1 MNLSEALDAALPE
14 IPRTRL
20 SRKNPPRV
28 DPDLIIRE
36 DVTDSEPV
44 VAVYQRSTANLLRMK
59 PTQWQLALLFDGVR
73 SYDEIAAAFEAETGI
88 PLSADEARTF
98 AENMDEGGFWYKN
111 PQEKNIAMNEKLAAQ
126 RSRRVHSRSSFNVAH
141 ISFSAWDPD
150 RYLTRLDE
158 KIGKYIY
165 SRWMTLA
172 AVLLFL
178 FEAVIF
184 STKWSVFGPDIPL
197 YYDFGKKT
205 FSDLLEF
212 WVLLFVIGFVH
223 ESAHGLTCKHF
234 GGEVH
239 SMGLMFLYFTP
250 CFYVDVTETWVSA
263 GRLER
268 MTTIIAGIW
277 IEMMLCGVA
286 IILWLNTQAGNWMH
300 DFSYKLILL
309 TGLAVVVINLNPLIK
324 LDGYYFFT
332 EWLRVPDL
340 KERSTSFLIGW
351 VQRYILRLPVEV
363 PVVSRRRVPLFVFYA
378 LVSGAYSYLL
388 LLLFIRFSYNV
399 FFHWF
404 AELALV
410 PAALLAFVI
419 FRSRLRGLQTFAQGF
434 YRTKAAAGALRLTPL
449 RAVLAIAL
457 LAILFVPMLRDRE
470 NAYFVIEPSETHQVH
485 AGVPGKVLAVY
496 VKEGDTVNRGQVMA
510 RLRSLSEAGDRQ
522 QAETQ
527 LASSQAEVFAAEL
540 QHTGLGLG
548 QALAEQHAARR
559 SSAIAREEGA
569 QLAVNAPVSGV
580 VTTSD
585 PENLLNRDVTT
596 GETLLTIVDPT
607 QLVARLFVPV
617 SEMDYIRVGD
627 PVSLQLPSQFAKI
640 HGRLGTMEGST
651 MPLPPGIL
659 AQQQYKGIE
668 LPAFYTSRMPLGTEV
683 GQIRPGTSGEA
694 KIFGRRHSLAYRLA
708 TSFTN
713 VLRTHFW

>member
-184 STKWSVFGPDIPL
+184 ATKWSVFGPDIPL

-351 VQRYILRLPVEV
+351 VQRYIFRLPVEV

-470 NAYFVIEPSETHQVH
+470 NAYFVIEPRETHQVH

-596 GETLLTIVDPT
+596 GKTLLTIVDPT

>member
-20 SRKNPPRV
+20 SRKNPPRI

-36 DVTDSEPV
+36 DVTDGEPV
-44 VAVYQRSTANLLRMK
+44 VAVYQRSTASLLRLK
-59 PTQWQLALLFDGVR
+59 PTQWQLARLFDGVR
-73 SYDEIAAAFEAETGI
+73 SYDEISAAFEAETGI
-88 PLSADEARTF
+88 PLSPEEVRTF

-126 RSRRVHSRSSFNVAH
+126 RNRRVQGHSSFNVAH

-158 KIGKYIY
+158 KIGKYVFN
-165 SRWMTLA
+165 RWMTLA

-184 STKWSVFGPDIPL
+184 TTKWSTFGPDIPL
-197 YYDFGKKT
+197 YYDFGSKT
-205 FSDLLEF
+205 FSDLVQF

-239 SMGLMFLYFTP
+239 SMGLMLLYFTP
-250 CFYVDVTETWVSA
+250 CFYVDVTETWISA
-263 GRLER
+263 GRLQR

-286 IILWLNTQAGNWMH
+286 IILWMNTQAGNWMH

-309 TGLAVVVINLNPLIK
+309 TGLAVAVINLNPLIK

-340 KERSTSFLIGW
+340 KERSTSFLMGW
-351 VQRYILRLPVEV
+351 IQRHIFRLAVDV

-378 LVSGAYSYLL
+378 LASGAYSYLL
-388 LLLFIRFSYNV
+388 LLVFVRFSYNI

-410 PAALLAFVI
+410 PAGLLAFVI

-434 YRTKAAAGALRLTPL
+434 YRTKAAEGALRLTPL
-449 RAVLAIAL
+449 RAGVAIAL
-457 LAILFVPMLRDRE
+457 LAILFVPILRDRE
-470 NAYFVIEPSETHQVH
+470 NAYFVIEPRETHQVH

-510 RLRSLSEAGDRQ
+510 KLRSLSEASDRQ

-527 LASSQAEVFAAEL
+527 LASSQAEVFTAEL
-540 QHTGLGLG
+540 QHTGLG
-548 QALAEQHAARR
+548 QALAEQQAARR

-569 QLAVNAPVSGV
+569 QLAVTAPAGGV
-580 VTTSD
+580 VATSD

-596 GETLLTIVDPT
+596 GETLLTIVDPS

-617 SEMDYIRVGD
+617 SEMDYIRMGD
-627 PVSLQLPSQFAKI
+627 PVSFQLPSQFAKI
-640 HGRLGTMEGST
+640 HGWLGTMEGSA
-651 MPLPPGIL
+651 MPLPPGLL
-659 AQQQYKGIE
+659 AQQQYKGIA
-668 LPAFYTSRMPLGTEV
+668 LPAFYTTRMPLGAEV
-683 GQIRPGTSGEA
+683 GQIPPGTSGEA

-708 TSFTN
+708 TIFAN

>member
-20 SRKNPPRV
+20 SRRNPPRI

-36 DVTDSEPV
+36 DVTDGEPV
-44 VAVYQRSTANLLRMK
+44 VAVYQRSSASLLRLK
-59 PTQWQLALLFDGVR
+59 PTQWQLARLFDGVR
-73 SYDEIAAAFEAETGI
+73 SYDEISAAFEVETGI
-88 PLSADEARTF
+88 PLSPEEVRTF

-126 RSRRVHSRSSFNVAH
+126 RSRRVKSHSTFNVAH
-141 ISFSAWDPD
+141 IQFSAWDPD
-150 RYLTRLDE
+150 RYLTRLE
-158 KIGKYIY
+158 QNFGKYIY

-172 AVLLFL
+172 AILLFV

-184 STKWSVFGPDIPL
+184 TTKWSVFGPDIPL
-197 YYDFGKKT
+197 YFNFGNKT
-205 FSDLLEF
+205 FSDLVQF

-239 SMGLMFLYFTP
+239 SMGLMFLYLTP

-263 GRLER
+263 GRLQR

-286 IILWLNTQAGNWMH
+286 IIFWMNTQAGNWMH

-309 TGLAVVVINLNPLIK
+309 TGLAVAVINLNPLIK

-340 KERSTSFLIGW
+340 KERSTSFLMGW
-351 VQRYILRLPVEV
+351 VQRYIFRLPVEV
-363 PVVSRRRVPLFVFYA
+363 PVVSRRRVPLFVLYA
-378 LVSGAYSYLL
+378 LASGAYSYLL
-388 LLLFIRFSYNV
+388 LLVFVRFSYNV

-410 PAALLAFVI
+410 PAGLLAFVI
-419 FRSRLRGLQTFAQGF
+419 FRSRLRGFQAFVQGF
-434 YRTKAAAGALRLTPL
+434 YRTKAAEGTLRLTPL
-449 RAVLAIAL
+449 RALLAIAL
-457 LAILFVPMLRDRE
+457 LAIFFVPILRNRE
-470 NAYFVIEPSETHQVH
+470 NAYFVIEPRETYHVH

-510 RLRSLSEAGDRQ
+510 KLRSLSEASDKQ

-540 QHTGLGLG
+540 EHTGLG

-559 SSAIAREEGA
+559 SSAIADEESA
-569 QLAVNAPVSGV
+569 LLAVTAPVGGV
-580 VTTSD
+580 VATSD
-585 PENLLNRDVTT
+585 PENLVNRDVTT
-596 GETLLTIVDPT
+596 GETLLTIVNPS
-607 QLVARLFVPV
+607 QLVARLFVPF

-627 PVSLQLPSQFAKI
+627 PVSLQLPSQFMEI
-640 HGRLGTMEGST
+640 HGRLGTMEGSPL
-651 MPLPPGIL
+651 PLPPGIL
-659 AQQQYKGIE
+659 AQQAYKGIA
-668 LPAFYTSRMPLGTEV
+668 LPAFYTTRMPLGAEA

-694 KIFGRRHSLAYRLA
+694 KIFGRRRSLAYRLA
-708 TSFTN
+708 TIFAN

>member
-14 IPRTRL
+14 IPRSRL

-28 DPDLIIRE
+28 DPDLIVRE
-36 DVTDSEPV
+36 DVTDGEPIV
-44 VAVYQRSTANLLRMK
+44 SVYQRSTANLLRMK
-59 PTQWQLALLFDGVR
+59 PTQWQLACLFDGVR
-73 SYDEIAAAFEAETGI
+73 SYEEISAAFEGETGI
-88 PLSADEARTF
+88 PIDAEEVRTF

-126 RSRRVHSRSSFNVAH
+126 RSRRVQGHPSLNVAH

-150 RYLTRLDE
+150 RYLTRLDA
-158 KIGKYIY
+158 KIGKYVY
-165 SRWMTLA
+165 NRWMVLA

-178 FEAVIF
+178 LEAVVF
-184 STKWSVFGPDIPL
+184 TAKWSVFGPDLPL

-205 FSDLLEF
+205 LSDLVEF
-212 WVLLFVIGFVH
+212 WLLLFVIGFVH
-223 ESAHGLTCKHF
+223 ESAHGLTCKHY

-239 SMGLMFLYFTP
+239 SMGFMFLYFAP
-250 CFYVDVTETWVSA
+250 CFYVDVTESWVSA
-263 GRLER
+263 SRLQR
-268 MTTIIAGIW
+268 MATIIAGIW
-277 IEMMLCGVA
+277 IEMILCGVA
-286 IILWLNTQAGNWMH
+286 TILWLNTQAGNWMH

-309 TGLAVVVINLNPLIK
+309 TGLAVAVINLNPLIK

-351 VQRYILRLPVEV
+351 VQRYIFRLPVDV

-378 LVSGAYSYLL
+378 LASGAYSYLL
-388 LLLFIRFSYNV
+388 LLVFIRFSYNV
-399 FFHWF
+399 FFRWL
-404 AELALV
+404 AELALI

-434 YRTKAAAGALRLTPL
+434 YRTRAAHGALRLTPL
-449 RAVLAIAL
+449 RAVLAMAL
-457 LAILFVPMLRDRE
+457 LAVLFLPILRDRE

-485 AGVPGKVLAVY
+485 AGVPGKVLAVF

-510 RLRSLSEAGDRQ
+510 KLRSLNEDRDRQ
-522 QAETQ
+522 EAETQ
-527 LASSQAEVFAAEL
+527 LASSQAQVFAAEL
-540 QHTGLGLG
+540 EHTGLG

-559 SSAIAREEGA
+559 SSAIAGEESA
-569 QLAVNAPVSGV
+569 QLAVTAPVGGV
-580 VTTSD
+580 IATSD
-585 PENLLNRDVTT
+585 PENLVNRDVTT
-596 GETLLTIVDPT
+596 GETLLTIVDPS

-617 SEMDYIRVGD
+617 SEMDYLRVGD

-640 HGRLGTMEGST
+640 HGRLGTMEGSA
-651 MPLPPGIL
+651 MPLPPGVL
-659 AQQQYKGIE
+659 AQQQYKGMA
-668 LPAFYTSRMPLGTEV
+668 LPTFYTTRIPLGEEL

-708 TSFTN
+708 TTLGN

>member
-59 PTQWQLALLFDGVR
+59 PTQWQLARLFDGVR

-184 STKWSVFGPDIPL
+184 ATKWSVFGPDIPL

-351 VQRYILRLPVEV
+351 VQRYIFRLPVEV

-470 NAYFVIEPSETHQVH
+470 NAYFVIEPRETHQVH

-596 GETLLTIVDPT
+596 GKTLLTIVDPT